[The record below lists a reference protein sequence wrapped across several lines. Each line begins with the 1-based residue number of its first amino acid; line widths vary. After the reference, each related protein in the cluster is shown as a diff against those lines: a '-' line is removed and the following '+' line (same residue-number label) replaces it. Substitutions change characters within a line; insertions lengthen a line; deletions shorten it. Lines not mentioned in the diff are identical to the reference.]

1 MPILCFITSTISGQN
16 IYRPIYGKPENEA
29 GICYKRFRYFDRK
42 VSLRSVDIRPLFVAL
57 ATTLTDSQTHRR
69 TAAEPVTLH
78 HFLVKRDR
86 NELVF
91 HNNIPSI
98 INGAAI
104 HNMRGNINRL
114 SLALL
119 VFLLGGMAAAF
130 EEEELEVYDVVE
142 DVNSNF
148 YEFLELKAD
157 ASSSDIRKAYRR
169 LSLSLHPDKG
179 QKPSRT
185 FTICS

>member
-1 MPILCFITSTISGQN
+1 MANQKM
-16 IYRPIYGKPENEA
+16 RPA
-29 GICYKRFRYFDRK
+29 HYKRFRDFGRK
-42 VSLRSVDIRPLFVAL
+42 VSLRSVDIRPLFVA
-57 ATTLTDSQTHRR
+57 TLTDTQARR
-69 TAAEPVTLH
+69 QASCCSKAERNLLH

-98 INGAAI
+98 ISGPAI
-104 HNMRGNINRL
+104 HIMRGNSNRL

-157 ASSSDIRKAYRR
+157 ASSADIRKAYRR

-179 QKPSRT
+179 QKPSRI
-185 FTICS
+185 FTYLFIIYEFIMHSAKVERKILK